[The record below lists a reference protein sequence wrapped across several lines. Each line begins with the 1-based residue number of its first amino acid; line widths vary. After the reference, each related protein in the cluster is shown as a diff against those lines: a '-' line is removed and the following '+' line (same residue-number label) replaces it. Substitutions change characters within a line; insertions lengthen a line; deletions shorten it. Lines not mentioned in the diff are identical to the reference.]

1 MLKVLF
7 KGKIVT
13 LIQNEH
19 VSKILFV
26 SLIHQLLGSSKILKW
41 ELDLRKFIFST
52 RQNWPV
58 FHHQHYPQGNFH
70 LYSFRIT

>member
-7 KGKIVT
+7 KGKIVI

-26 SLIHQLLGSSKILKW
+26 LLIHQLLGSSKILK
-41 ELDLRKFIFST
+41 
-52 RQNWPV
+52 
-58 FHHQHYPQGNFH
+58 
-70 LYSFRIT
+70 